1 MSSHSEDIKL
11 GLNAR
16 LKAARETACLTQQ
29 ELAALLG
36 FSARSVQNWEAAAT
50 FPRPSQR
57 RALLAFIAEQEEMAA

>member
-1 MSSHSEDIKL
+1 MSSDSKDIML

-16 LKAARETACLTQQ
+16 LKAARESANLTQQ
-29 ELAALLG
+29 ELAEQLG

-57 RALLAFIAEQEEMAA
+57 RALLAFIAEQEEVTV